1 MGFRTP
7 CLFLGNMP
15 YSCGGCIRNF
25 LKERVMPDYI
35 VCQKKRNNPR
45 MDVRIC
51 ERRCP
56 DKGDCKEYLAYNRA
70 ALQAASPSPQA
81 EAPALELE
89 AA

>member
-1 MGFRTP
+1 MHPG
-7 CLFLGNMP
+7 
-15 YSCGGCIRNF
+15 F
-25 LKERVMPDYI
+25 LKECAMPDYI

-56 DKGDCKEYLAYNRA
+56 EKEECKEYLAHHSA
-70 ALQAASPSPQA
+70 APQAAQPSPQA

>member
-1 MGFRTP
+1 
-7 CLFLGNMP
+7 MP
-15 YSCGGCIRNF
+15 
-25 LKERVMPDYI
+25 EYI

-56 DKGDCKEYLAYNRA
+56 EKGECKEYLAHHRV
-70 ALQAASPSPQA
+70 ALQAAPPSAQE